1 MSNMNSVFNKFS
13 RYVGGGQTE
22 VANNRLE
29 WHERDTFVPDSSDV
43 AYTVENFYEGRLDL
57 ISAAFYDE
65 PRFWWLIAQY
75 NRIIDPIGEVK
86 AGTIL
91 QIPSKDR
98 LQIMLNTKQGGY
110 ESSKQPVNTISPVI
124 I

>member
-1 MSNMNSVFNKFS
+1 MNSVFNKFS